1 MLQVLWEYRVRA
13 DRVSDFEAYYKGSGT
28 WAQFF
33 AKGEGYRGTQ
43 LLHDRENKLRYY
55 TVDQWESYELYDRF
69 KREFAEEYAQ
79 HDRHCEQLTSDEKLI
94 GYFELVE

>member
-33 AKGEGYRGTQ
+33 AKGEGYRGTN
-43 LLHDRENKLRYY
+43 LLHDRESKLRYF
-55 TVDQWESYELYDRF
+55 TVDRWESIELYERF
-69 KREFAEEYAQ
+69 KRDFAEEYAK
-79 HDRHCEQLTSDEKLI
+79 HDKHCEQFTSDEKLL
-94 GYFELVE
+94 GYFEVVE